1 MAGTPSIMEG
11 RLVAVLSQVIPT
23 LHQDMH
29 VEFLP
34 AIFFEVA
41 KGNVIH
47 ISDVAEAY
55 GQTFNGKVRTMNDFS
70 NEFESLATE
79 WAKMNTK
86 FIFVANV
93 GLPETSDEHVA
104 DTDVTRIHRSDR
116 EWMWAFAHAALNARQ
131 LTKDEDVAEIF
142 VGPQLPALYGQIS
155 SLWGER
161 TCSSAAKHPTIPVIV
176 AQAFSTPSGFTVLA
190 VIVNEVLANDPVEAW
205 DAPDFVAWMDR
216 HPGSPI
222 SPSMVAKLM
231 IMTLFKERPMRKQ
244 EEDMLK
250 AVSVRAGAGCL
261 TSMSRGRFLASRRE
275 DRREAKCRYTGYDR

>member
-1 MAGTPSIMEG
+1 MTSDTLSAATAMCFPFMVQAAKHDMAATKNILVKSALDRLRQISQLQEEPVSRPLSQISTDVKINVQIVMAGTPSIMEG

-93 GLPETSDEHVA
+93 GLPETSDEQVA
-104 DTDVTRIHRSDR
+104 DTDVTRIHRSDT
-116 EWMWAFAHAALNARQ
+116 EWMWAFAHAALGWMFG
-131 LTKDEDVAEIF
+131 E
-142 VGPQLPALYGQIS
+142 AL
-155 SLWGER
+155 
-161 TCSSAAKHPTIPVIV
+161 
-176 AQAFSTPSGFTVLA
+176 
-190 VIVNEVLANDPVEAW
+190 
-205 DAPDFVAWMDR
+205 
-216 HPGSPI
+216 
-222 SPSMVAKLM
+222 
-231 IMTLFKERPMRKQ
+231 
-244 EEDMLK
+244 
-250 AVSVRAGAGCL
+250 
-261 TSMSRGRFLASRRE
+261 GR
-275 DRREAKCRYTGYDR
+275 